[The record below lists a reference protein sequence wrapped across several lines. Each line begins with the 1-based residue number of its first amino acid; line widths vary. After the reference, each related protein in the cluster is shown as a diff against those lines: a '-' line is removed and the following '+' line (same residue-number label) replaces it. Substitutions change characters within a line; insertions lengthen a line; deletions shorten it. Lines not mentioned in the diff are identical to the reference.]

1 VRDFLEL
8 RVTGVYFLLKQNHSV
23 SQYTRE
29 KINDWHEFM
38 RTRKGEVLVRLLK
51 KQQTHMPS
59 IQGVWIPFTNK
70 PTWASVEKFPSDKF
84 SEPLVKPASATQ
96 KLIDLANKKDVKE

>member
-1 VRDFLEL
+1 L
-8 RVTGVYFLLKQNHSV
+8 RVTDVYFLLKQNHSV

-29 KINDWHEFM
+29 KIKDWLEFM
-38 RTRKGEVLVRLLK
+38 RTRKGDVLVRLLK

-59 IQGVWIPFTNK
+59 IQGVWTPFTNK
-70 PTWASVEKFPSDKF
+70 PTWASVEKFPSDKL